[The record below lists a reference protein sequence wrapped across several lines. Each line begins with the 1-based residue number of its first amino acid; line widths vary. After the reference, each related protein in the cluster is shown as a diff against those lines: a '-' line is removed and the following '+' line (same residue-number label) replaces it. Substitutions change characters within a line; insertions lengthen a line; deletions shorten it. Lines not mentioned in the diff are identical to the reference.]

1 MSRDHTIT
9 GERYIDCDLCG
20 FTYRWS
26 ETVLNT
32 AGLRV
37 CRNHDVDKGEYRF
50 APVPPYDINSPV
62 YYDSVMDQYFQLQSQ
77 NQVLVAVPIPHLGGF
92 LPQPY
97 LVADFANNKS
107 YQLIIN
113 NGQMSI
119 QSGVDGK
126 KVPLLVDTEDGS
138 LQQIQVQNV
147 AGNIQLILVGIT

>member
-1 MSRDHTIT
+1 MARDHTIT
-9 GERYIDCDLCG
+9 GERYWDCDLCG

-62 YYDSVMDQYFQLQSQ
+62 YYDKSMDQYFQLQSQ
-77 NQVLVAVPIPHLGGF
+77 NQVLVAVPIPHLGGL

-97 LVADFANNKS
+97 IVVDFANHIQ
-107 YQLIIN
+107 YQIIID
-113 NGQMSI
+113 G
-119 QSGVDGK
+119 GVLDLKPGINGK
-126 KVPLLVDTEDGS
+126 KAPVLVDTDGS
-138 LQQIQVQNV
+138 IQQLQVQNINGV
-147 AGNIQLILVGIT
+147 IGLYLMGVT